1 MEKEPY
7 LRDLELK
14 RHSATNRNIQ
24 IMRNS
29 ITNHWK
35 IFLWGQLLEEITR
48 DDVNIIFMTES
59 MKILTHE
66 QTKALFEAEWDN
78 DRVKRTCLTACFTG
92 MRESAILALQVRDI
106 SLICLFRF
114 R

>member
-48 DDVNIIFMTES
+48 DDVNIIFITES
-59 MKILTHE
+59 MKSLTQE
-66 QTKALFEAEWDN
+66 QTKTLFEAEWNN
-78 DRVKRTCLTACFTG
+78 DRVK
-92 MRESAILALQVRDI
+92 V
-106 SLICLFRF
+106 
-114 R
+114 